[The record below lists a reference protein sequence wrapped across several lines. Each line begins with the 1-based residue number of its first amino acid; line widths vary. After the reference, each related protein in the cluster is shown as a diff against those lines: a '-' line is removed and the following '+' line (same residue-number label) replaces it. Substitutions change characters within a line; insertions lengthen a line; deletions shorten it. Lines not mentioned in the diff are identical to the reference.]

1 VQLAQLKSA
10 LVALGCTRLYVKALS
25 PNDNSKNQVYLGPGF
40 DSLHKLPVR
49 EIQADTRTGRSN
61 FKAPLAFE
69 WLSDAGHGIPAPNAT
84 LILYPRYP
92 EVRLSGFLRG
102 CASAPKALM
111 TSRAHGRMLLL
122 GVTPSGRIIACATD
136 VASPLGASVRQQIH
150 GHGVLLVEL
159 PLITG
164 IDDRAAL
171 LAELKRVHGLGWIN
185 SKQLSADGNMSPCT
199 SPNCGGY
206 TLEAELGISKNGI
219 SDPDFR
225 GFEVKQFAGGPGATW
240 VRSKPITLLTPE
252 PNGGIYASQGPVE
265 FVRRF
270 GYSAKDGTAGRWN
283 FGGRHFCEVQCNAT
297 RCRIRLAGYDE
308 ESHKIADVSGSI
320 QLISERGELAASW
333 SFSKLLEHWSR
344 KHARA
349 VYVPSER
356 QETPVRQYRFGQRVM
371 LMDGTTPLLLLSA
384 VASRKVYYDP
394 GIKVETDNRGRST
407 KKCRSQFRIAVS
419 HLGSLY
425 ERSEMVDVL
434 A

>member
-1 VQLAQLKSA
+1 M
-10 LVALGCTRLYVKALS
+10 YVKALS

-49 EIQADTRTGRSN
+49 DIQADTRTGRPN
-61 FKAPLAFE
+61 FKASLAFE
-69 WLSDAGHGIPAPNAT
+69 WLSEAGRAVPAPNAI
-84 LILYPRYP
+84 LILYPQYP

-102 CASAPKALM
+102 CAIAPKAIM
-111 TSRAHGRMLLL
+111 TSRALGRMLFL
-122 GVTPSGRIIACATD
+122 GVTSSGRIIAYATD
-136 VASPLGASVRQQIH
+136 AASPLGGSALQQIH
-150 GHGVLLVEL
+150 GEDTLLVEL
-159 PLITG
+159 PLTSG
-164 IDDRAAL
+164 TDDRAAL
-171 LAELKRVHGLGWIN
+171 LAELKRVHALGWIN
-185 SKQLSADGNMSPCT
+185 SKQLSAAGELSPCAA
-199 SPNCGGY
+199 PNCGGY

-225 GFEVKQFAGGPGATW
+225 GYEVKQFAGGPGATW

-252 PNGGIYASQGPVE
+252 PNGGVYASEGPVE

-270 GYSAKDGTAGRWN
+270 GYAAKDGTAGRRN
-283 FGGRHFCEVQCNAT
+283 FGGRHFCEVQCKAT

-308 ESHKIADVSGSI
+308 ASGKIADVSGSVE
-320 QLISERGELAASW
+320 LMSDRGELAASW
-333 SFSKLLEHWSR
+333 SFSKLLEHWAR

-349 VYVPSER
+349 VYVPSEK
-356 QETPVRQYRFGQRVM
+356 QDIPMRQYRFGQRVM
-371 LMDGTTPLLLLSA
+371 LMEGTTPLLLLRA

-394 GIKVETDNRGRST
+394 GIKVETDENGRST

-419 HLGSLY
+419 QLGSLY